1 MAINGNKFFD
11 SAKQDVTVSGTLF
24 GRNLSKKERIEAH
37 RTKDPIKFKS
47 FVTKVL
53 NKKGGNGGSDITGRT
68 LRPVPNQRLL
78 SGAVGGD
85 EPIPAGLDSLLE
97 EIRGEG
103 KKKRKKSLLDWVK
116 QINTRVGGIITIL
129 TKQSNIDKDNAD
141 KERQQLEK
149 DARGD
154 KESDREGKLPKMG
167 LPGPVKAML
176 KPVTGLWEGILKTIS
191 VLFQGWALNNFLK
204 WLGDPKNVENVKAFT
219 DLIVRN
225 IPNAL
230 KAIGVI
236 VGAGLITKLIT
247 FTAGIIAG
255 SLRMVNALF
264 TLGKSIFK
272 FGKNMMNFT
281 GGKQMAL
288 FFGLA
293 QVGASAMMANQQKD
307 LEKSFSDTELTGVK
321 ESIRSMDV
329 ITGDEVEG
337 IIEEKLSAREK
348 FNEGGVVPG
357 SGNSDTV
364 PAMLTPGE
372 FVMSSGAVNQWG
384 LGTLMNM
391 NAVGGGNNSP
401 QYMGGTLLANGGGPV
416 DGIAQSM
423 IKIHEGLRLS
433 KYLDSRGL
441 PTIGYGHLVERG
453 ENFPNRITK
462 SQAEALFLKDY
473 EEHKAAAMNILGYQ
487 KATPKQKAALI
498 DLTFNMGPGWAA
510 GFPKFRK
517 AFAAGDYDTAANEL
531 INSDWFKQVKSRGP
545 TIVDMIRGSGSKNKT
560 ADQLMNNPPGSH
572 GKSSLMNLPP
582 LTPPPPVDEG
592 ISSGGVLSTEPMFSP
607 HDKSNHYP
615 LLNASMCNIL
625 GSK

>member
-1 MAINGNKFFD
+1 MAINSNKFFD
-11 SAKQDVTVSGTLF
+11 SVKQDVTVSGTLF
-24 GRNLSKKERIEAH
+24 GRRLTKEERIEGH
-37 RTKDPIKFKS
+37 KTKDPIKFKS
-47 FVTKVL
+47 FVAKVL
-53 NKKGGNGGSDITGRT
+53 NKKGGNGGSDITGKT
-68 LRPVPNQRLL
+68 LAPVPNQRLL
-78 SGAVGGD
+78 PGAREGD

-141 KERQQLEK
+141 KERQELEK
-149 DARGD
+149 DARAD
-154 KESDREGKLPKMG
+154 RESGREGKPKMG

-176 KPVTGLWEGILKTIS
+176 KPVSGLWENILKTIGI
-191 VLFQGWALNNFLK
+191 LFKGWALNNFLK
-204 WLGDPKNVENVKAFT
+204 WLGDPKNAENVKAFT

-264 TLGKSIFK
+264 TLGKTIFK
-272 FGKNMMNFT
+272 FGKNMLSFT
-281 GGKQMAL
+281 GGKQMAQ
-288 FFGLA
+288 FFGMMP
-293 QVGASAMMANQQKD
+293 GANAAFEMQQKEI
-307 LEKSFSDTELTGVK
+307 EKSLSDKSLANVK
-321 ESIRSMDV
+321 EDIRGMNV
-329 ITGDEVEG
+329 ITGDEIKG
-337 IIEEKLSAREK
+337 AIQEELSAREN

-372 FVMSSGAVNQWG
+372 FVMSAGAVNEWG
-384 LGTLMNM
+384 LGTLANM

-401 QYMGGTLLANGGGPV
+401 QYMGGTLFANGGGPV
-416 DGIAQSM
+416 DGIAKSM

-441 PTIGYGHLVERG
+441 PTIGYGHLVEDG

-473 EEHKAAAMNILGYQ
+473 EEHKAAAQNILGYD
-487 KATPKQKAALI
+487 KASPKQKAALI

-517 AFAAGDYDTAANEL
+517 AFAAGDYNTAANEL
-531 INSDWFKQVKSRGP
+531 IDSDWFKQVKTRGP
-545 TIVDMIRGSGSKNKT
+545 TIVDMIRGSGSKDRTSN
-560 ADQLMNNPPGSH
+560 QLINNPPGRH
-572 GKSSLMNLPP
+572 GRSTTMKLPP
-582 LTPPPPVDEG
+582 LTPPPPVDG
-592 ISSGGVLSTEPMFSP
+592 DISSGGAVPTEPMFSP
-607 HDKSNHYP
+607 HDKSNHYT
-615 LLNASMCNIL
+615 LLNGSMCNIL

>member
-1 MAINGNKFFD
+1 MAINSNKFFD
-11 SAKQDVTVSGTLF
+11 SVKQDVTVSGTLF
-24 GRNLSKKERIEAH
+24 GRRLTKEERIEGH
-37 RTKDPIKFKS
+37 KTKDPIKFKS
-47 FVTKVL
+47 FVMKVL
-53 NKKGGNGGSDITGRT
+53 NKKGGNGGSDITGKT
-68 LRPVPNQRLL
+68 LAPVPNQRLL
-78 SGAVGGD
+78 PGAMEGD

-141 KERQQLEK
+141 KEKKQLEK

-154 KESDREGKLPKMG
+154 RESDREGKPKMG

-191 VLFQGWALNNFLK
+191 ILFQGWALNNFLK
-204 WLGDPKNVENVKAFT
+204 WLGDPKNAENVKAFT

-264 TLGKSIFK
+264 TLGKTIFK
-272 FGKNMMNFT
+272 FGKNMLSFT

-288 FFGLA
+288 FFGIA
-293 QVGASAMMANQQKD
+293 SIGADAALKMQQKEIEQS
-307 LEKSFSDTELTGVK
+307 LSDTELTGVK

-329 ITGDEVEG
+329 ITGEEVEG
-337 IIEEKLSAREK
+337 IIEEKLSAREN

-372 FVMSSGAVNQWG
+372 FVMSAGAVNEWG
-384 LGTLMNM
+384 LGTLANM
-391 NAVGGGNNSP
+391 NAVGGGDNSP
-401 QYMGGTLLANGGGPV
+401 QYMGGTLFAKGGGPAEIA
-416 DGIAQSM
+416 GIAEGIPFTYLQELQTKISRHKWVTDSAMQSGEGTYERRRHDRLTRVLM
-423 IKIHEGLRLS
+423 QYKKDNPKVFDALSGEDKKYINSANNPLVNSIKKSLS
-433 KYLDSRGL
+433 KPRIAEPIKL
-441 PTIGYGHLVERG
+441 PSTL
-453 ENFPNRITK
+453 NFTSDIETAINKISKGTQSK
-462 SQAEALFLKDY
+462 STGIQEVIKLS
-473 EEHKAAAMNILGYQ
+473 
-487 KATPKQKAALI
+487 LI
-498 DLTFNMGPGWAA
+498 H
-510 GFPKFRK
+510 
-517 AFAAGDYDTAANEL
+517 
-531 INSDWFKQVKSRGP
+531 I
-545 TIVDMIRGSGSKNKT
+545 
-560 ADQLMNNPPGSH
+560 
-572 GKSSLMNLPP
+572 
-582 LTPPPPVDEG
+582 
-592 ISSGGVLSTEPMFSP
+592 
-607 HDKSNHYP
+607 
-615 LLNASMCNIL
+615 
-625 GSK
+625 

>member
-1 MAINGNKFFD
+1 MALNSNKFFD
-11 SAKQDVTVSGTLF
+11 SIKQDVTVGGTLF
-24 GRNLSKKERIEAH
+24 GRRLTKEERIEGH
-37 RTKDPIKFKS
+37 KTKDPIKFKS
-47 FVTKVL
+47 FVTRVL

-68 LRPVPNQRLL
+68 LAPVPSQRLL
-78 SGAVGGD
+78 PGAMEGD

-141 KERQQLEK
+141 KERQELEK
-149 DARGD
+149 DARAD
-154 KESDREGKLPKMG
+154 RESGREGKPKMG

-176 KPVTGLWEGILKTIS
+176 KPVSGLWENILKTIGI
-191 VLFQGWALNNFLK
+191 LFKGWALNNFLK
-204 WLGDPKNVENVKAFT
+204 WLGDPKNAENVKAFT

-264 TLGKSIFK
+264 TLGKTIFK
-272 FGKNMMNFT
+272 FGKNMLSFT
-281 GGKQMAL
+281 GGKQMAQ
-288 FFGLA
+288 FFGMMP
-293 QVGASAMMANQQKD
+293 GANAAFEMQEKEI
-307 LEKSFSDTELTGVK
+307 EKSLSDTSLSNVK

-337 IIEEKLSAREK
+337 IIEEKLSAREN

-372 FVMSSGAVNQWG
+372 FVMSAGAVNEWG
-384 LGTLMNM
+384 LGTLANM
-391 NAVGGGNNSP
+391 NAVGGGDNSP
-401 QYMGGTLLANGGGPV
+401 QYMGGTLFAKGGGPAEIA
-416 DGIAQSM
+416 GIAEGIPFTYLQELKSM
-423 IKIHEGLRLS
+423 IRRHRWITEEAMQSGEGSYAKRRHARATRGLIKYKDQYPAVFDALSADDKKYINSANNPLVNAIKKSLS
-433 KYLDSRGL
+433 KPRIAEPIKL
-441 PTIGYGHLVERG
+441 PSTLNLTSNISKG
-453 ENFPNRITK
+453 NQSK
-462 SQAEALFLKDY
+462 STGIDELIKKEKQSKLKDRTS
-473 EEHKAAAMNILGYQ
+473 NQ
-487 KATPKQKAALI
+487 LI
-498 DLTFNMGPGWAA
+498 
-510 GFPKFRK
+510 
-517 AFAAGDYDTAANEL
+517 
-531 INSDWFKQVKSRGP
+531 
-545 TIVDMIRGSGSKNKT
+545 
-560 ADQLMNNPPGSH
+560 NNPPGSH
-572 GKSSLMNLPP
+572 GKSSMMKLPP
-582 LTPPPPVDEG
+582 LTPSSSADG
-592 ISSGGVLSTEPMFSP
+592 GTSSGGAVPTEPMFSP
-607 HDKSNHYP
+607 HDKSNHYT

>member
-1 MAINGNKFFD
+1 MALNSNKFFD
-11 SAKQDVTVSGTLF
+11 SIKQDVTVGGTLF
-24 GRNLSKKERIEAH
+24 GRRLTKEERIEGH
-37 RTKDPIKFKS
+37 KTKDPIKFKS
-47 FVTKVL
+47 FVTRVL

-68 LRPVPNQRLL
+68 LAPVPSQRLL
-78 SGAVGGD
+78 PGAMEGD

-141 KERQQLEK
+141 KERQELEK
-149 DARGD
+149 DARAD
-154 KESDREGKLPKMG
+154 RESGREGKPKMG

-176 KPVTGLWEGILKTIS
+176 KPVSGLWENILKTIGI
-191 VLFQGWALNNFLK
+191 LFKGWALNNFLK
-204 WLGDPKNVENVKAFT
+204 WLGDPKNAENVKAFT

-264 TLGKSIFK
+264 TLGKTIFK
-272 FGKNMMNFT
+272 FGRNMMNFT

-293 QVGASAMMANQQKD
+293 STGGDAAFKMQEKEI
-307 LEKSFSDTELTGVK
+307 EKSLSDTELTGVK

-337 IIEEKLSAREK
+337 VIEEKLSQREN

-372 FVMSSGAVNQWG
+372 FVMSAGAVNEWG
-384 LGTLMNM
+384 LGTLANM

-401 QYMGGTLLANGGGPV
+401 QYMGGTLFANGGGPAEIA
-416 DGIAQSM
+416 GIAEGVPFTYLQELKSLIRRHKWITEEAMQSGEGSYSKRRHARATRGL
-423 IKIHEGLRLS
+423 IKYKDQYPEVFDALSADDKKYINSANNPLVNAIKKSLS
-433 KYLDSRGL
+433 KPRIAEPIKL
-441 PTIGYGHLVERG
+441 PSTLNLTSNIESSLNNISKGNQSKSTGIDELIKK
-453 ENFPNRITK
+453 ENQSK
-462 SQAEALFLKDY
+462 LKDRTS
-473 EEHKAAAMNILGYQ
+473 NQ
-487 KATPKQKAALI
+487 LI
-498 DLTFNMGPGWAA
+498 
-510 GFPKFRK
+510 
-517 AFAAGDYDTAANEL
+517 
-531 INSDWFKQVKSRGP
+531 
-545 TIVDMIRGSGSKNKT
+545 
-560 ADQLMNNPPGSH
+560 NNPPGSH
-572 GKSSLMNLPP
+572 GKSSMMKLPP
-582 LTPPPPVDEG
+582 LTPSSSADG
-592 ISSGGVLSTEPMFSP
+592 GTSSGGAVPTEPMFSP
-607 HDKSNHYP
+607 HDKSNHYT